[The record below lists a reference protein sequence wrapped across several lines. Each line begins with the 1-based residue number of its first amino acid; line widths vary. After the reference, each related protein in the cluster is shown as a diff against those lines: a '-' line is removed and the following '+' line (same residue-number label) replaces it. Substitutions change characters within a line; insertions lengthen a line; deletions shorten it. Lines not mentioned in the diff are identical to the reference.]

1 MAYPQGLYT
10 LRKGFEW
17 LTPPSLGRVLIV
29 LLYWVV
35 IIAMLTSNAIVHD
48 AFYFER
54 IGFRAAWISVMQIPF
69 IIILAGKV
77 NVIGLLVGSSYE
89 RLNWLHR
96 WVSRTLLVTV
106 TVHGGFFLSEWVRA
120 DFVPLELEMMPMVKY
135 GMGAWGVLMWMNL
148 SGLAPLRRVAYEFFV
163 LQHIVSAALLLWLLH
178 THVPS
183 YAQVYIWIGIGFVVF
198 DRVARACWMV
208 LRNINLRRGLE
219 MKDRFGFRTELQT
232 MPGDIT
238 SLVIKDVSFKWT
250 PGQHIYV
257 WIPRIGFIESH
268 PFTITNNPSKIEG
281 ERLNDV
287 HLNILAHSG
296 FSRRLHRMASKS
308 TPNQPVE
315 VQTLIQGPFGA
326 HPTWNTFETV
336 VLISASTGTSFTL
349 PILESI
355 LEDPCCVR
363 RVDFLLLVRTSSQ
376 CTCYLSRLK
385 NAAARASRPD
395 LQVHVK
401 VVATRDSE
409 EKNGEE
415 KSYDVTECCC
425 GPETE
430 NCCCASAPDAK
441 NATETIKSTT
451 SSMKSDSA
459 SEMSSEKKGRMEAT
473 VEESAR
479 RKDIEFLNGRPQIGD
494 VIRGPVE
501 AARGETCVVVC
512 GGRSLTS
519 HVRNSVASLSDER
532 AVHKGTGAQGIFLHV
547 EEFGF

>member
-1 MAYPQGLYT
+1 MAYPQGFYT

-17 LTPPSLGRVLIV
+17 LTPPSLGRVLIILV
-29 LLYWVV
+29 YWVI

-48 AFYFER
+48 AYYFER

-77 NVIGLLVGSSYE
+77 SVIGFFVGSSYE

-96 WVSRTLLVTV
+96 WVSRTLLICV
-106 TVHGGFFLSEWVRA
+106 TVHGAFFLAEWVRA

-135 GMGAWGVLMWMNL
+135 GMGAWGVMMWMNI
-148 SGLAPLRRVAYEFFV
+148 SGLVPLRRLAYEFFV
-163 LQHIVSAALLLWLLH
+163 LQHIVATALLLWLLH
-178 THVPS
+178 VHVPS
-183 YAQVYIWIGIGFVVF
+183 YAEVYIWIGIGFVVF
-198 DRVARACWMV
+198 DRFARLCWML
-208 LRNINLRRGLE
+208 LRNIKFRRGLGIR
-219 MKDRFGFRTELQT
+219 DRFGFRTELQV

-250 PGQHIYV
+250 PGQHINV
-257 WIPRIGFIESH
+257 WIPRIGLIESH
-268 PFTITNNPSKIEG
+268 PFTITNNPSKNEG
-281 ERLNDV
+281 TPLNDV

-308 TPNQPVE
+308 TPSQPVE
-315 VQTLIQGPFGA
+315 VRTLIQGPFGA

-349 PILESI
+349 PILDSI

-363 RVDFLLLVRTSSQ
+363 RVDFLLLVKTTSQ
-376 CTCYLSRLK
+376 CTCYMNRLK
-385 NAAARASRPD
+385 DAASRASRPG
-395 LQVHVK
+395 LQVYVK
-401 VVATRDSE
+401 VVATRDSGE
-409 EKNGEE
+409 KITEKNSHEA
-415 KSYDVTECCC
+415 KECCC

-430 NCCCASAPDAK
+430 ACCCASAPDGK
-441 NATETIKSTT
+441 NVAETIKSTT
-451 SSMKSDSA
+451 SSMDSDSV
-459 SEMSSEKKGRMEAT
+459 SKMSSEKKGRSET
-473 VEESAR
+473 QVEESDSR
-479 RKDIEFLNGRPQIGD
+479 DKIEFLNGRPDIGD